1 MALPV
6 RTAVGQAADLTPFPP
21 ALHFPSLRRAIKEAY
36 VAVTKPSTR
45 FKVKLAG
52 VGLAAAAG
60 MVVLVR

>member
-1 MALPV
+1 M
-6 RTAVGQAADLTPFPP
+6 TPFPP